1 MNKYNQVTFPTVLF
15 GAPNEN
21 FLVSGLHRKIKV
33 KWDFFL
39 IFSPL
44 VNHGLENSYL

>member
-1 MNKYNQVTFPTVLF
+1 MLQFIGSQRVV
-15 GAPNEN
+15 PNEN
-21 FLVSGLHRKIKV
+21 FLVSGLHRKIKI

-44 VNHGLENSYL
+44 LNHGLENSYL